1 MSFSIGIVGLPNVGK
16 STLFTAITKKQVD
29 CQNYPFCTIEPNVG
43 VVAVPDDRLNQLTKL
58 YDSAKTVPTTIEF
71 VDIAGLVKGASTGE
85 GLGNKFLSHI
95 REVDAIIE
103 VVRDF
108 ENNDIIHVAGK
119 IDPADDIKT
128 VNLELILA
136 DLETVSKRLSNL
148 EKQAKGVAAKDFVKN
163 IEILKELK
171 NILEQEK
178 FANEISVAKEDTH
191 FVKELNLLTSK
202 PIMYVYNISE
212 ESLQQTTKRA
222 EAPNEERSEGELK
235 ICAKLEAELA
245 ALSDEEVKEY
255 LTETG
260 IKQTGL
266 DKLIVKSYN
275 LLNLITFFTAGP
287 KDSHAWTI
295 AKGTLAPQAAGVIHT
310 DFEQGF
316 VRAEIVNWADLIKA
330 GGETRAKELG
340 LVKTEGKNY
349 EMKDGDTAYFL
360 FNK

>member
-16 STLFTAITKKQVD
+16 STLFTALTKKQVD

-43 VVAVPDDRLNQLTKL
+43 TVAVPDERLQALTSL
-58 YDSAKTVPTTIEF
+58 YNSAKVVPTIIEF

-85 GLGNKFLSHI
+85 GLGNKFLAHI

-108 ENNDIIHVAGK
+108 VNDDIIHVANK
-119 IDPADDIKT
+119 INPAEDIKT
-128 VNLELILA
+128 INLELIIS
-136 DLETVSKRLSNL
+136 DLETVSKRLANL
-148 EKQAKGVAAKDFVKN
+148 EKQAKGNVAKELVKN
-163 IEILKELK
+163 LEILKELK
-171 NILEQEK
+171 NLLEQEK
-178 FANEISVAKEDTH
+178 FANEIKVDKEDEH

-202 PIMYVYNISE
+202 PIMYVYNVDE
-212 ESLQQTTKRA
+212 
-222 EAPNEERSEGELK
+222 NELAKNDERLK

-245 ALSDEEVKEY
+245 ALSEEEVKEY
-255 LTETG
+255 LEAAG

-266 DKLIVKSYN
+266 DRLIVESYK

-287 KDSHAWTI
+287 KEAHAWTLVN
-295 AKGTLAPQAAGVIHT
+295 GTLAPQAAGVIHT

-330 GGETRAKELG
+330 GNEAKAKELG

-349 EMKDGDTAYFL
+349 IMKDGDTANFL

>member
-43 VVAVPDDRLNQLTKL
+43 VVAVPDDRLTQLTKL
-58 YDSAKTVPTTIEF
+58 YASAKTVATTIEF
-71 VDIAGLVKGASTGE
+71 VDIAGLVKGASLGE
-85 GLGNKFLSHI
+85 GLGNKFLAHI

-108 ENNDIIHVAGK
+108 KNDDIIHVAGK

-128 VNLELILA
+128 INLELILA
-136 DLETVSKRLSNL
+136 DLDTVSKRLSTL
-148 EKQAKGVAAKDFVKN
+148 EKQSKGPAVKELAKN
-163 IEILKELK
+163 IEILKELQQL
-171 NILEQEK
+171 LEQEK
-178 FANEISVAKEDTH
+178 FANGIKVDKEDEH
-191 FVKELNLLTSK
+191 YVKELNLLTSK
-202 PIMYVYNISE
+202 PVMYVYNVDE
-212 ESLQQTTKRA
+212 
-222 EAPNEERSEGELK
+222 NEMGADDGRLK

-245 ALSDEEVKEY
+245 ALTDEEIKEY
-255 LTETG
+255 LEATG
-260 IKQTGL
+260 LTQTGL
-266 DKLIVKSYN
+266 DKLIVKSYQ

-287 KDSHAWTI
+287 TESHAWTI
-295 AKGTLAPQAAGVIHT
+295 TKGTLAPQAAGVIHT

-316 VRAEIVNWADLIKA
+316 VRAEIVNWHDLIEA
-330 GGETRAKELG
+330 GGEAKAKELG

-349 EMKDGDTAYFL
+349 EMKDGDTTYFL

>member
-1 MSFSIGIVGLPNVGK
+1 MGLPNVGK
-16 STLFTAITKKQVD
+16 STLFTALTKKQVD

-43 VVAVPDDRLNQLTKL
+43 TVAVPDERLQALTSL
-58 YDSAKTVPTTIEF
+58 YNSAKVVPTIIEF

-85 GLGNKFLSHI
+85 GLGNKFLAHI

-108 ENNDIIHVAGK
+108 VNDDIIHVANK
-119 IDPADDIKT
+119 INPAEDIKT
-128 VNLELILA
+128 INLELIIS
-136 DLETVSKRLSNL
+136 DLETVSKRLANL
-148 EKQAKGVAAKDFVKN
+148 EKQAKGNVAKELVKN
-163 IEILKELK
+163 LEILKELK
-171 NILEQEK
+171 NLLEQEK
-178 FANEISVAKEDTH
+178 FANEIKVDKEDEH

-202 PIMYVYNISE
+202 PIMYVYNVDE
-212 ESLQQTTKRA
+212 
-222 EAPNEERSEGELK
+222 NELAKNDERLK

-245 ALSDEEVKEY
+245 ALSEEEVKEY
-255 LTETG
+255 LEAAG

-266 DKLIVKSYN
+266 DRLIVESYK

-287 KDSHAWTI
+287 KEAHAWTLVN
-295 AKGTLAPQAAGVIHT
+295 GTLAPQAAGVIHT

-330 GGETRAKELG
+330 GNEAKAKELG

-349 EMKDGDTAYFL
+349 IMKDGDTANFL